1 MGGFLF
7 LDLFLLFTHLLQD
20 DYFNCPH
27 PQFKI
32 PKRKPPSSQPWLLWK
47 GKMKVFDDN
56 DVHVDDPDDWRFQ
69 RWWWEKFL
77 ASAGASWRHWQPN
90 PSCVFGGW
98 LSEDDDDIVWNMF
111 SIYGPFALLWSCQGY
126 EHPVTKRSQWQV
138 CFSFPPVNC
147 LCRQKTFFCLFQSE
161 IRIWSALYSNIIIAI
176 DFRNNF
182 LLRGLVDM
190 EATWGSIPEGLNSLF
205 RKEDDQ
211 EDDVNSSPLKEDVK
225 TKESS
230 EKIKVK

>member
-7 LDLFLLFTHLLQD
+7 LDLFLLCTHLLQD

-47 GKMKVFDDN
+47 SKIKVFDDS

-90 PSCVFGGW
+90 PSCVFGGVAQW
-98 LSEDDDDIVWNMF
+98 RRWWHCLKHVFHLW
-111 SIYGPFALLWSCQGY
+111 PFCPIMVMSRLRAPCDQ
-126 EHPVTKRSQWQV
+126 EKPVTGVFLFPSSQLPL
-138 CFSFPPVNC
+138 SS
-147 LCRQKTFFCLFQSE
+147 KDFFCLFQSE

>member
-1 MGGFLF
+1 MIIL
-7 LDLFLLFTHLLQD
+7 TA
-20 DYFNCPH
+20 P
-27 PQFKI
+27 I
-32 PKRKPPSSQPWLLWK
+32 PNLKYQKESRQAANHGCCERAKW
-47 GKMKVFDDN
+47 
-56 DVHVDDPDDWRFQ
+56 
-69 RWWWEKFL
+69 KFL
-77 ASAGASWRHWQPN
+77 MIMMFMLMILMIDDFKDDGGKSSWHQPVPVDVIDN
-90 PSCVFGGW
+90 QTLHAFLGGW